1 MLVNFLFGGG
11 GGEGFGLST
20 EKRGK
25 KTFGILH
32 EICVLSIAMMKK
44 LLYLTDLSVFMS
56 QVVQLHKRFKKR
68 PRSNKLPPTP

>member
-11 GGEGFGLST
+11 GGGGSGQSP

-25 KTFGILH
+25 KTFGILQ
-32 EICVLSIAMMKK
+32 EIWVLSIAMMKK
-44 LLYLTDLSVFMS
+44 LIYLTDLSVFMS

>member
-1 MLVNFLFGGG
+1 MGER
-11 GGEGFGLST
+11 EGFGQST

-25 KTFGILH
+25 KTFGIFH
-32 EICVLSIAMMKK
+32 KICVLSIAMLRK

>member
-11 GGEGFGLST
+11 GGGSGQST

-44 LLYLTDLSVFMS
+44 LIYLTDLSVFMS
-56 QVVQLHKRFKKR
+56 QVVQLHKRLKKR
-68 PRSNKLPPTP
+68 LRSNKLPPTP